1 MIALVSLGSGLT
13 LYLLVAALITY
24 RHGETPG
31 GLAKLLGELRGEQPA
46 KRKPWWWAEDGQLTR
61 RQRQGL
67 TALAAAVLI
76 FVGGTF
82 FQSWPIGL
90 LLALASPFYPRLLE
104 RSLRLKRR
112 EALNIQFGLAL
123 QVMAASLR
131 AGASLRSAIERSTED
146 LERMLAGQPLKPML
160 TELERVVR
168 DLQMG
173 FSLEEALIRFRDR
186 VALEDVND
194 FVGAVLLC
202 RVRGGNA
209 AAVMASIAEIIEDKI
224 SVRQQIQTLT
234 AGKRMEGN
242 MITFAPPVM
251 VGLLT
256 FTAPGYLTPL
266 YERFAGQVLL
276 VVGSACLVAAYLIG
290 RRLMEIEV

>member
-1 MIALVSLGSGLT
+1 MIALVSIGSGFAV
-13 LYLLVAALITY
+13 YLLASAVITY

-31 GLAKLLGELRGEQPA
+31 GLAKLLGELRDERPV

-61 RQRQGL
+61 KQRMGL
-67 TALAAAVLI
+67 TALAAVVLI
-76 FVGGTF
+76 CVGGF
-82 FQSWPIGL
+82 FFHSWLIGL
-90 LLALASPFYPRLLE
+90 LLSPASPLYPKLLE
-104 RSLRLKRR
+104 RTIRLKRR

-123 QVMAASLR
+123 QAMASSLR
-131 AGASLRSAIERSTED
+131 AGASLRTAVERSTED

-173 FSLEEALIRFRDR
+173 FSLEEALVRLRDR
-186 VALEDVND
+186 VALEDVSD

-251 VGLLT
+251 VALLS

-266 YERFAGQVLL
+266 YERFAGQMML

-290 RRLMEIEV
+290 HRLMEIEV

>member
-1 MIALVSLGSGLT
+1 MIT
-13 LYLLVAALITY
+13 LVAAGSGFAAYLLTLALFSY
-24 RHGETPG
+24 RHGEAPG
-31 GLAKLLGELRGEQPA
+31 ELAKLLGELRGEKPA

-61 RQRQGL
+61 KQRLGL

-76 FVGGTF
+76 FAGGLF
-82 FQSWPIGL
+82 FHSWVIGL
-90 LLALASPFYPRLLE
+90 LLSLAAPLYPKMLE
-104 RSLRLKRR
+104 RTLRLKRR

-123 QVMAASLR
+123 QAMASSLR
-131 AGASLRSAIERSTED
+131 AGASLRTAVERSTED

-173 FSLEEALIRFRDR
+173 FSLEEALVRFRDR

-251 VGLLT
+251 VAVLS

-266 YERFAGQVLL
+266 YERFAGQVML
-276 VVGSACLVAAYLIG
+276 VVGTACLVAAYLIG

>member
-1 MIALVSLGSGLT
+1 MIALVAIGSGFSA
-13 LYLLVAALITY
+13 YLLVLALITY
-24 RHGETPG
+24 RHGEAPG
-31 GLAKLLGELRGEQPA
+31 GLARLLGELRGEKPA

-61 RQRQGL
+61 KQRLGL

-76 FVGGTF
+76 FVGGF
-82 FQSWPIGL
+82 FFHSWVVGL
-90 LLALASPFYPRLLE
+90 IIAPAAPLYPKLLE
-104 RSLRLKRR
+104 RTMRLKRR
-112 EALNIQFGLAL
+112 EVLSVQFGPAL
-123 QVMAASLR
+123 QAMAASLR
-131 AGASLRSAIERSTED
+131 AGASLRTAVERSTED

-173 FSLEEALIRFRDR
+173 FSLEEALVRLRDR

-242 MITFAPPVM
+242 MITFAPPAM
-251 VGLLT
+251 VAVLS

-266 YERFAGQVLL
+266 YERFAGQVML
-276 VVGSACLVAAYLIG
+276 VVGTACLVAAYLIG

>member
-1 MIALVSLGSGLT
+1 MIFLVSVGSGLT
-13 LYLLVAALITY
+13 AYLLTMALITY
-24 RHGETPG
+24 RHGESPG
-31 GLAKLLGELRGEQPA
+31 ELAKLLGELRGEKPA

-61 RQRQGL
+61 QQRLWL

-76 FVGGTF
+76 CAGGF
-82 FQSWPIGL
+82 FFHSWLIGL
-90 LLALASPFYPRLLE
+90 LLAPVAPFYPKLLE
-104 RSLRLKRR
+104 RSMRLKRR
-112 EALNIQFGLAL
+112 EVMGIQFGLAL
-123 QVMAASLR
+123 QAMAASLR
-131 AGASLRSAIERSTED
+131 AGASLRTAVERSMED

-160 TELERVVR
+160 IELERVVR

-173 FSLEEALIRFRDR
+173 FSLEEALVRFRDR

-224 SVRQQIQTLT
+224 SVRQQIVALT

-251 VGLLT
+251 VGLLS

-266 YERFAGQVLL
+266 YERFAGQVML

>member
-1 MIALVSLGSGLT
+1 MIFLVSVGSGMT
-13 LYLLVAALITY
+13 AYLLSLALITY
-24 RHGETPG
+24 QHGEAPG
-31 GLAKLLGELRGEQPA
+31 GLAKLLRQLRGEKPA
-46 KRKPWWWAEDGQLTR
+46 KRKPSWWAEDGQLTR
-61 RQRQGL
+61 NQRLGL
-67 TALAAAVLI
+67 TALAAGALI
-76 FVGGTF
+76 CVGGLF
-82 FQSWPIGL
+82 FHSWPIGL
-90 LLALASPFYPRLLE
+90 LLSPASPLYPKLLE
-104 RSLRLKRR
+104 RSMRLKRR
-112 EALNIQFGLAL
+112 EVLNIQFGLAL
-123 QVMAASLR
+123 QVMASSLR
-131 AGASLRSAIERSTED
+131 AGTSLRTAVERSVDD
-146 LERMLAGQPLKPML
+146 LDRMLAGQPLKPML

-173 FSLEEALIRFRDR
+173 FSLEEALVRFRDR

-224 SVRQQIQTLT
+224 SVRQQIVTLT

-251 VGLLT
+251 VALLS

-266 YERFAGQVLL
+266 YERFAGQVML

>member
-1 MIALVSLGSGLT
+1 MTAYLLT
-13 LYLLVAALITY
+13 LALITY

-31 GLAKLLGELRGEQPA
+31 GLATLLGQLRGEKPA

-61 RQRQGL
+61 KQRLGL
-67 TALAAAVLI
+67 TALAAFVLMC
-76 FVGGTF
+76 VGGF
-82 FQSWPIGL
+82 FFHSWLIGL
-90 LLALASPFYPRLLE
+90 LLSPVSVFYPRLLD
-104 RSLRLKRR
+104 RSMRLKRR
-112 EALNIQFGLAL
+112 ELLNVQFGLAL
-123 QVMAASLR
+123 QAMASSLR
-131 AGASLRSAIERSTED
+131 AGASLRTAVERSTED

-173 FSLEEALIRFRDR
+173 FSLEEALVRLRDR

-251 VGLLT
+251 VALLS

-266 YERFAGQVLL
+266 YERLAGQLML